1 MFDIP
6 VLLALIVLVA
16 LVFDFT
22 NGAHDCA
29 NAIATVVSTKVVTPR
44 FAVGAAALLN
54 LGGALLGTEV
64 AKTLGSGIV
73 LPQVVEGSHVLVL
86 AALVGAIAWNCIT
99 WYFGIPSS
107 SSHALIGG
115 LIGAAVADAG
125 FSALNGKGIWD
136 KVLVPLVA
144 SPMAGYIMGFGC
156 MWIIYWICGRIHRR
170 TVNASFRRLQLVS
183 AAFMATSHG
192 LNDAQKTMGIVT
204 LALLI
209 FGKIDTVEVPMWVK
223 LSCAGA
229 MALGT
234 AVGGWKIVKTMGHRI
249 FKLEPVHGFA
259 AESAAAMVITG
270 ASLMG
275 APVST
280 THTISACIFGV
291 GSTKRLSAVRWNVAA
306 NLVTAWVLTLP
317 AAAGIGYVSY
327 WLLHFIWNGSV
338 SVPDRARSACGPYAP
353 CLYFADRALLYRVAN
368 TAVKAAAAKFWR
380 AAAVPELGRK
390 KRPCRVAGPDG
401 VVSQIGAESKR
412 AL

>member
-1 MFDIP
+1 MFEVP
-6 VLLALIVLVA
+6 LLLAVIVLVA

-73 LPQVVEGSHVLVL
+73 LPHVVEGSHVLVL

-99 WYFGIPSS
+99 WYYGIPSS

-115 LIGAAVADAG
+115 LIGAAVADEG
-125 FSALNGKGIWD
+125 FGALNVSGIVD
-136 KVLVPLVA
+136 KVLIPLVG
-144 SPMAGYIMGFGC
+144 SPLAGYIAGFLI
-156 MWIIYWICGRIHRR
+156 MWLIYWIFGHVHRSK
-170 TVNASFRRLQLVS
+170 VNWTFRHLQLVS
-183 AAFMATSHG
+183 AGFMATSHG

-204 LALLI
+204 LALVI
-209 FGKIDTVEVPMWVK
+209 FGEIDSVEVPLWVK
-223 LSCAGA
+223 LACAGA

-259 AESAAAMVITG
+259 AESSAALVITG
-270 ASLMG
+270 ASLLG

-291 GSTKRLSAVRWNVAA
+291 GSTKRLSAVRWNGAGSLLVAW
-306 NLVTAWVLTLP
+306 TLTLP
-317 AAAGIGYVSY
+317 AAGIVGFISY
-327 WLLHFIWNGSV
+327 KLLHFIWN
-338 SVPDRARSACGPYAP
+338 
-353 CLYFADRALLYRVAN
+353 
-368 TAVKAAAAKFWR
+368 
-380 AAAVPELGRK
+380 
-390 KRPCRVAGPDG
+390 
-401 VVSQIGAESKR
+401 
-412 AL
+412 

>member
-1 MFDIP
+1 MFEVP
-6 VLLALIVLVA
+6 LLLAVIVLVA

-73 LPQVVEGSHVLVL
+73 LPHVVEGSHVLVL

-99 WYFGIPSS
+99 WYYGIPSS

-115 LIGAAVADAG
+115 LIGAAVADEG
-125 FSALNGKGIWD
+125 FGALNVSGIVD
-136 KVLVPLVA
+136 KVLIPLVG
-144 SPMAGYIMGFGC
+144 SPLAGYIAGFLI
-156 MWIIYWICGRIHRR
+156 MWLIYWIFGHVHRSK
-170 TVNASFRRLQLVS
+170 VNWTFRHLQLVS
-183 AAFMATSHG
+183 AGFMATSHG

-204 LALLI
+204 LALVI
-209 FGKIDTVEVPMWVK
+209 FGEIDSVEVPLWVK
-223 LSCAGA
+223 LACAGA

-259 AESAAAMVITG
+259 AERSAALVITG
-270 ASLMG
+270 ASLLG

-291 GSTKRLSAVRWNVAA
+291 GSTKRLSAVRWNVAGSL
-306 NLVTAWVLTLP
+306 LVAWTLTLP
-317 AAAGIGYVSY
+317 AAGIVGFISY
-327 WLLHFIWNGSV
+327 KLLHFIWN
-338 SVPDRARSACGPYAP
+338 
-353 CLYFADRALLYRVAN
+353 
-368 TAVKAAAAKFWR
+368 
-380 AAAVPELGRK
+380 
-390 KRPCRVAGPDG
+390 
-401 VVSQIGAESKR
+401 
-412 AL
+412 

>member
-1 MFDIP
+1 MFEVP
-6 VLLALIVLVA
+6 LLLAVIVLVA

-73 LPQVVEGSHVLVL
+73 LPHVVEGSHVLVL

-99 WYFGIPSS
+99 WYYGIPSS

-115 LIGAAVADAG
+115 LIGAAVADEG
-125 FSALNGKGIWD
+125 FGALNVSGIVD
-136 KVLVPLVA
+136 KVLIPLVG
-144 SPMAGYIMGFGC
+144 SPLAGYIAGFLI
-156 MWIIYWICGRIHRR
+156 MWLIYWIFGHVHRSK
-170 TVNASFRRLQLVS
+170 VNWTFRHLQLVS
-183 AAFMATSHG
+183 AGFMATSHG

-204 LALLI
+204 LALVI
-209 FGKIDTVEVPMWVK
+209 FGEIDSVEVPLWVK
-223 LSCAGA
+223 LACAGA

-259 AESAAAMVITG
+259 AESSAALVITG
-270 ASLMG
+270 ASLLG

-291 GSTKRLSAVRWNVAA
+291 GSTKRLSAVRWNVAGSL
-306 NLVTAWVLTLP
+306 LVAWTLTLP
-317 AAAGIGYVSY
+317 AAGIVGFIFYK
-327 WLLHFIWNGSV
+327 LLHFIWN
-338 SVPDRARSACGPYAP
+338 
-353 CLYFADRALLYRVAN
+353 
-368 TAVKAAAAKFWR
+368 
-380 AAAVPELGRK
+380 
-390 KRPCRVAGPDG
+390 
-401 VVSQIGAESKR
+401 
-412 AL
+412 

>member
-1 MFDIP
+1 MFDVP

-44 FAVGAAALLN
+44 FAVAAAAALN

-64 AKTLGSGIV
+64 AKTLGGGIV
-73 LPQVVEGSHVLVL
+73 LPEVVQGSHVLVL

-115 LIGAAVADAG
+115 LIGAAVGHGGFASLNMGGIVSKVLLPLVLSPLSGFAAG
-125 FSALNGKGIWD
+125 FL
-136 KVLVPLVA
+136 
-144 SPMAGYIMGFGC
+144 IM
-156 MWIIYWICGRIHRR
+156 WLIYWICARIARGK
-170 TVNASFRRLQLVS
+170 VNAAFRRLQLLS
-183 AAFMATSHG
+183 AGFMATSHG

-209 FGKIDTVEVPMWVK
+209 FGKVDSVEVPLWVK
-223 LSCAGA
+223 LSCALA

-259 AESAAAMVITG
+259 AEGAASLVISG
-270 ASLMG
+270 ASMLG

-291 GSTKRLSAVRWNVAA
+291 GSSKRLSAVRWGVAGQ
-306 NLVTAWVLTLP
+306 LVTAWVLTLP
-317 AAAGIGYVSY
+317 ASALVGFISY
-327 WLLHFIWNGSV
+327 WLLHFIWN
-338 SVPDRARSACGPYAP
+338 
-353 CLYFADRALLYRVAN
+353 
-368 TAVKAAAAKFWR
+368 
-380 AAAVPELGRK
+380 
-390 KRPCRVAGPDG
+390 
-401 VVSQIGAESKR
+401 
-412 AL
+412 